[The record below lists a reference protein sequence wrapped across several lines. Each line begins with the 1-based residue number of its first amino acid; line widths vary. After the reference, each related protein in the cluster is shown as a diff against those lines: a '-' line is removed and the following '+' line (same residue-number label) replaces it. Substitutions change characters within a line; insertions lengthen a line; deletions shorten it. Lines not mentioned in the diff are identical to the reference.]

1 MPNLNLSFYNATL
14 LFLTLTK
21 AGRKKKYSVLLT
33 AVFVFL
39 ETIVISVFRHL
50 FSQLSLVLSLFPPNM
65 FSTIYALYLYIT
77 NWLRTLLKHGDSM
90 SKRGPSSLP
99 TGAVPP

>member
-39 ETIVISVFRHL
+39 ETIVICLQTSLLSVKPSSFTLSPQHVFHL
-50 FSQLSLVLSLFPPNM
+50 
-65 FSTIYALYLYIT
+65 YALYLYIT
-77 NWLRTLLKHGDSM
+77 SWLRTLLKRGDSM